1 VWCDRFKDQK
11 AVDVHQSSEAYK
23 DMLVKGAEL
32 GLLIR
37 EPDVKILEHVAG
49 FGARG

>member
-1 VWCDRFKDQK
+1 M
-11 AVDVHQSSEAYK
+11 YK
-23 DMLVKGAEL
+23 DMSVKGAEL

-49 FGARG
+49 FGVRGQMMRGRMG

>member
-1 VWCDRFKDQK
+1 
-11 AVDVHQSSEAYK
+11 
-23 DMLVKGAEL
+23 MLDKGAEL

-37 EPDVKILEHVAG
+37 EPDVKILEYVAG